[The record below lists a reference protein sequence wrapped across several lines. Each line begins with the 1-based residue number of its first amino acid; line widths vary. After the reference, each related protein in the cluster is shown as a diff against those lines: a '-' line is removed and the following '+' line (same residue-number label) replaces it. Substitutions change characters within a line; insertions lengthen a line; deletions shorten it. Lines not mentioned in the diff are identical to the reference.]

1 MTEAGGDAFAAV
13 DAGETSVRI
22 KAAQLQRLF
31 DDRGEVL
38 FLPNMSHA
46 GEGDDLGGEHPVS
59 VAGLG
64 RHQAVGGE
72 QNGRGQICKFLL
84 LILPG
89 GAEIALEM
97 GIFLK
102 SRIGMGRQHLAMGID
117 VDAFALGLLQKQ
129 LTVLQV
135 MPGDDDKGAF
145 LHGQGH
151 GGGHGVTIGF
161 SVGLVQ
167 QRHALEVHLAHL
179 HDNRQQ
185 LFHAP
190 VLADGKQALIE
201 EAVHFLVGI
210 AQHHGMVCVGRH
222 APQTEENQRFQGT
235 DVFVGFPEKIHV
247 VFVGS
252 AAGGCA
258 SIAIRRQ
265 RCLFP
270 AHHVNLPTDGFFIE
284 IHIGQGGEQPFDDCP
299 MGGRGGYVRIRC
311 PGKTD

>member
-1 MTEAGGDAFAAV
+1 
-13 DAGETSVRI
+13 
-22 KAAQLQRLF
+22 
-31 DDRGEVL
+31 
-38 FLPNMSHA
+38 
-46 GEGDDLGGEHPVS
+46 
-59 VAGLG
+59 
-64 RHQAVGGE
+64 
-72 QNGRGQICKFLL
+72 
-84 LILPG
+84 
-89 GAEIALEM
+89 
-97 GIFLK
+97 
-102 SRIGMGRQHLAMGID
+102 MGRQHLAMGID

-185 LFHAP
+185 LLHAP

-270 AHHVNLPTDGFFIE
+270 AHDVNLPTDGFFIE

-299 MGGRGGYVRIRC
+299 MGGRGGFVRIRC